1 MARIDAAPGF
11 EDGTEIG
18 RHRLL
23 DQGEVAL
30 GDPVRRVAQRL
41 HALAHPPVVDLLT

>member
-1 MARIDAAPGF
+1 MARIDAAPDL
-11 EDGTEIG
+11 EDGAEIG
-18 RHRLL
+18 QHRLL